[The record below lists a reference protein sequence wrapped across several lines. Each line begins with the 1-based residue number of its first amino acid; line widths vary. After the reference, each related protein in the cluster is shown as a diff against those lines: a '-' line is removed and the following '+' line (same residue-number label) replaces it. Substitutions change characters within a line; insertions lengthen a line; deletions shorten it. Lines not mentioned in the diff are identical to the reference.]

1 MPTTDFYNNI
11 FFATETRHRA
21 SFFNKCYRQPPP
33 NGKHWFMSG
42 ILPLL
47 EQLTSL
53 NIKAHQSVL
62 PLTLFS
68 TIPQPRHLFH
78 LSVSVSTSPHL
89 SYKTSGNKGWSFSTR
104 YVPGTVLST
113 LGGQIHLI
121 LNNLMWYTIF
131 ISI

>member
-47 EQLTSL
+47 EQL
-53 NIKAHQSVL
+53 IKFKHQGSPVCSPSDPIFYYSPTQTPL
-62 PLTLFS
+62 P
-68 TIPQPRHLFH
+68 
-78 LSVSVSTSPHL
+78 SVSVSMSPHL
-89 SYKTSGNKGWSFSTR
+89 SYKNSGNKGWSFSTR

-113 LGGQIHLI
+113 SGGQIHLI